1 MINHVFSC
9 LYGYAVPAASGIY
22 VPLTSAA
29 RYSDVLASGLQGVR
43 GSTPAE
49 AEAFAIH
56 SVKVIEASSY
66 ASELTARDPRLTYR
80 GDEIGVD
87 LVSSSEFLAAIVG
100 LPGAVLAEA
109 LAGADIVATFRDSKI
124 PQERAAA
131 VLVGLARKVSDDNGY

>member
-9 LYGYAVPAASGIY
+9 LYGYAVPAASGVY
-22 VPLTSAA
+22 VPLTANA
-29 RYSDVLASGLQGVR
+29 RIADTLASGLKGIR

-49 AEAFAIH
+49 AEAFAIQG
-56 SVKVIEASSY
+56 VKIIEASSY
-66 ASELTARDPRLTYR
+66 ASELTAKDPRLTYR

-87 LVSSSEFLAAIVG
+87 LVSSSEFLAAVVG
-100 LPGAVLAEA
+100 LPGTVLAEA
-109 LAGADIVATFRDSKI
+109 LSSADLVATFRESKI